1 MYNRGMPRGFWRVVR
16 FGAVLQLCI
25 TAVAWRSVTADDS
38 VEIVPR
44 ARPTSSAG
52 AADTHTVSLRV
63 DSSLVLIPVHVTTP
77 LGATVANLA
86 RENFQLFEENALQ
99 TITLF
104 ATDDAPMSI
113 GLLFDAS
120 GSMKNKKQ
128 KVSEAAA
135 SFFKTANK
143 EDEFFL
149 VEFNDR
155 AKLVVPFTPEVDEL
169 YSKIASSRPFGRTAL
184 LDGVHL
190 ALQHMKRARNLRKA
204 LVILSD
210 GGDNWSRH
218 KVREVKTALLESDV
232 QVYAMGIFD
241 EDSAGHSTREEREG
255 PSLLND
261 LAEQTGGLLYR
272 VNDIDD
278 LPAISARISRD
289 LRTQYLLGY
298 SPTHPVRDGKYRRV
312 QVKLTVPKDMP
323 ALRAYFR
330 LGYYGAPQ

>member
-1 MYNRGMPRGFWRVVR
+1 MARGSWRVLR
-16 FGAVLQLCI
+16 RGAVLQFCVI
-25 TAVAWRSVTADDS
+25 AVASHALCTDDR

-44 ARPTSSAG
+44 ARPTSAG
-52 AADTHTVSLRV
+52 AMDAHTASIRV

-77 LGATVANLA
+77 LGATVTNLA
-86 RENFQLFEENALQ
+86 RENFQLFEENAPQ

-104 ATDDAPMSI
+104 ANDDAPMSI

-120 GSMKNKKQ
+120 GSMKNKRQ
-128 KVSEAAA
+128 KVSQAAA

-149 VEFNDR
+149 VQFNDR
-155 AKLVVPFTPEVDEL
+155 AKLVVPFTPDVDEL
-169 YSKIASSRPFGRTAL
+169 YARIAGVRPFGRTAL
-184 LDGVHL
+184 LDGVHMG
-190 ALQHMKRARNLRKA
+190 LQHMKKARNLRKA

-218 KVREVKTALLESDV
+218 NVREVKNALLESDV

-241 EDSAGHSTREEREG
+241 ADSASHHAREERDG
-255 PSLLND
+255 PILLDD
-261 LAEQTGGLLYR
+261 LAGQTGGLLYS
-272 VNDIDD
+272 VTNIDD
-278 LPAISARISRD
+278 LPAISARISRE

-312 QVKLTVPKDMP
+312 QVKLAVPKEMP
-323 ALRAYFR
+323 GLRAYYR
-330 LGYYGAPQ
+330 PGYYGVPQ

>member
-1 MYNRGMPRGFWRVVR
+1 MARGFWRQFCV
-16 FGAVLQLCI
+16 AAIAWHALC
-25 TAVAWRSVTADDS
+25 ADDR

-44 ARPTSSAG
+44 ARPTAE
-52 AADTHTVSLRV
+52 AADTHAASIRV

-77 LGATVANLA
+77 LGATVTNLA
-86 RENFQLFEENALQ
+86 RENFQLFEENTPQ

-104 ATDDAPMSI
+104 ANDDAPMSI

-128 KVSEAAA
+128 KVSEAAP
-135 SFFKTANK
+135 SFIKTANK

-155 AKLVVPFTPEVDEL
+155 AKLVVPFTPEVDEI
-169 YSKIASSRPFGRTAL
+169 YSKIASSRPFGRTGL
-184 LDGVHL
+184 LDGGHR

-255 PSLLND
+255 PRLLDD

-323 ALRAYFR
+323 ALRAYYR
-330 LGYYGAPQ
+330 LGYYGVSQ

>member
-1 MYNRGMPRGFWRVVR
+1 MPRGFWRVVR
-16 FGAVLQLCI
+16 FGAVLQLC
-25 TAVAWRSVTADDS
+25 VTAPGLRALSADDQ

-44 ARPTSSAG
+44 ARSSSAD
-52 AADTHTVSLRV
+52 AADTHAVTLRV
-63 DSSLVLIPVHVTTP
+63 DSSLVLVPVHVITP
-77 LGATVANLA
+77 LGANVTNLA
-86 RENFQLFEENALQ
+86 RENFQLFEEDAPQ
-99 TITLF
+99 TVTLF
-104 ATDDAPMSI
+104 SNDDAPMSI
-113 GLLFDAS
+113 GLLFDSS

-155 AKLVVPFTPEVDEL
+155 AKLVVPFTPDVDEL
-169 YSKIASSRPFGRTAL
+169 YYRIAGARPFGRTAL
-184 LDGVHL
+184 LDGVHVG
-190 ALQHMKRARNLRKA
+190 LQHMKNARNLRKA

-241 EDSAGHSTREEREG
+241 ADSTSHPTREEREG
-255 PSLLND
+255 PGLLDD
-261 LAEQTGGLLYR
+261 LAGQTGGLLYR
-272 VNDIDD
+272 VSDIAD
-278 LPAISARISRD
+278 LPAISARISRE

-312 QVKLTVPKDMP
+312 KVKLAVPKEMP
-323 ALRAYFR
+323 GLRAYYR
-330 LGYYGAPQ
+330 PGYYGVPR

>member
-1 MYNRGMPRGFWRVVR
+1 MARGLWRQ
-16 FGAVLQLCI
+16 FC
-25 TAVAWRSVTADDS
+25 VAAIAWHAFCADDR

-44 ARPTSSAG
+44 ARPTSSAS
-52 AADTHTVSLRV
+52 ATDTHTASIRV

-77 LGATVANLA
+77 LGATVTNLE
-86 RENFQLFEENALQ
+86 RENFQLFEENAPQ

-104 ATDDAPMSI
+104 ANDDAPMSI

-120 GSMKNKKQ
+120 GSMKNKRQ
-128 KVSEAAA
+128 KVSQAAA

-149 VEFNDR
+149 VQFNDW
-155 AKLVVPFTPEVDEL
+155 AKLVVPFTPDVDEV
-169 YSKIASSRPFGRTAL
+169 YSRIAGVRPYGRTAL
-184 LDGVHL
+184 LDGVHVG
-190 ALQHMKRARNLRKA
+190 LQHMKKARNLRKA

-218 KVREVKTALLESDV
+218 NVREVKNALLESDV

-241 EDSAGHSTREEREG
+241 ADSASHHAREEREG
-255 PSLLND
+255 PTLLDD
-261 LAEQTGGLLYR
+261 LAGQTGGLLYS
-272 VNDIDD
+272 VTNIDD
-278 LPAISARISRD
+278 LPAISARISRE

-312 QVKLTVPKDMP
+312 QVKLAVPKEMP
-323 ALRAYFR
+323 GLRAYYR
-330 LGYYGAPQ
+330 PGYYGAPR

>member
-1 MYNRGMPRGFWRVVR
+1 MARGFWRVLR
-16 FGAVLQLCI
+16 RGAVLQFC
-25 TAVAWRSVTADDS
+25 VTAMAWHALCADDR

-52 AADTHTVSLRV
+52 ATDAHTASIRV

-77 LGATVANLA
+77 LGASVTNLA
-86 RENFQLFEENALQ
+86 RENFQLFEENAPQ

-104 ATDDAPMSI
+104 ANDDAPMSI

-120 GSMKNKKQ
+120 GSMKNKRQ
-128 KVSEAAA
+128 KVSQAAA

-149 VEFNDR
+149 VQFNDR
-155 AKLVVPFTPEVDEL
+155 AKLVVPFTPDVDEL
-169 YSKIASSRPFGRTAL
+169 YSRIAGVRPFGRTAL
-184 LDGVHL
+184 LDGVHVGL
-190 ALQHMKRARNLRKA
+190 EHMKKARNLRKA

-218 KVREVKTALLESDV
+218 NVREVKNALLESDV

-241 EDSAGHSTREEREG
+241 ADSSSHHAREEREG
-255 PSLLND
+255 PTLLDD
-261 LAEQTGGLLYR
+261 LAGQTGGLLYS
-272 VNDIDD
+272 VNNLDD
-278 LPAISARISRD
+278 LPAISARISRE

-312 QVKLTVPKDMP
+312 EVKLSVPKEMP
-323 ALRAYFR
+323 GLRAYYR
-330 LGYYGAPQ
+330 SGYYSVAQ